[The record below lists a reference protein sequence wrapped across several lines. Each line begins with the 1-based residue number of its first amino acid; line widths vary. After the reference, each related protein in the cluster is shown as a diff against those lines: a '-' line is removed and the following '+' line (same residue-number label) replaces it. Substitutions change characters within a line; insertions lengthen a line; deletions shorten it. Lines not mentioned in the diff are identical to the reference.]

1 MYARYIM
8 AAGLG
13 VWGGSSSWPGRPRVL
28 AKGMDGRG
36 TGAGRRR
43 GWRPREGRPSALAKS
58 WWVVRGSKARQCKLM
73 AGTRA
78 CFFPAVPKPPDEE
91 KRTMAYPSEQLRVAS
106 YLSARHVFCLS
117 RPKPSVVVCCVDS
130 NVGGAGGGGTES
142 VGDGGATERRIRRG
156 RPLAPV

>member
-1 MYARYIM
+1 LATKGGEAKCARQE
-8 AAGLG
+8 
-13 VWGGSSSWPGRPRVL
+13 VVGGEGQQGETMK
-28 AKGMDGRG
+28 ADGR
-36 TGAGRRR
+36 
-43 GWRPREGRPSALAKS
+43 S
-58 WWVVRGSKARQCKLM
+58 WL
-73 AGTRA
+73 
-78 CFFPAVPKPPDEE
+78 FPAVPKPPDEE